1 MNEWDKETGKYKSKL
16 VALLQITLI
25 EAMFNYKL

>member
-1 MNEWDKETGKYKSKL
+1 MNEWDKETGKYKYKL

-25 EAMFNYKL
+25 EAMLV

>member
-1 MNEWDKETGKYKSKL
+1 MNEWDKETGKSKYKL

-25 EAMFNYKL
+25 EAMLV